1 MTGLEYSRHTVSS
14 CGLCVYV
21 QALIFDRK
29 THREVLLDIN
39 TLFTASKRF
48 FPLIFKIFRFPGS
61 KAPNRP
67 EVSSK
72 IGNFQLDRMWTSPGP
87 WESYCEDGMLKF
99 DPICPRARWD
109 TNMAEC
115 QAPWMRPVKPSGS
128 NASTST
134 PPSDSRIP
142 HWYTDSSPQQHVNLC
157 VSSTGTHKSTCCH
170 PLPIRCDAM
179 ICNLSYSGHRSC

>member
-1 MTGLEYSRHTVSS
+1 MRGLEYSRHTVST

-39 TLFTASKRF
+39 TLFTASKRL

-67 EVSSK
+67 EISGK

-87 WESYCEDGMLKF
+87 RESYCEDGMLKF

-109 TNMAEC
+109 MNMAEC
-115 QAPWMRPVKPSGS
+115 QAPSPGQSRT
-128 NASTST
+128 NASATT
-134 PPSDSRIP
+134 DTAPPQVMFARLQCIEIDGDLSNGAFSLG
-142 HWYTDSSPQQHVNLC
+142 SSF
-157 VSSTGTHKSTCCH
+157 
-170 PLPIRCDAM
+170 
-179 ICNLSYSGHRSC
+179 

>member
-1 MTGLEYSRHTVSS
+1 MRGLEYSRHTVSS

-39 TLFTASKRF
+39 TLFTASKRL

-67 EVSSK
+67 EISGK

-87 WESYCEDGMLKF
+87 RESYCEDGMLKF

-109 TNMAEC
+109 MNMAEC
-115 QAPWMRPVKPSGS
+115 QAPCHDRRAKRDQAWSGRIDKD
-128 NASTST
+128 AKGT
-134 PPSDSRIP
+134 PCIP
-142 HWYTDSSPQQHVNLC
+142 KSSE
-157 VSSTGTHKSTCCH
+157 TCH
-170 PLPIRCDAM
+170 
-179 ICNLSYSGHRSC
+179 NLSNT